1 MKTKR
6 LDYDNPYARA
16 FRARIVERRQLKG
29 KVGVIL
35 AETLFYP
42 TSGGQPHD
50 TGILGGQPVLDV
62 FEDGEAI
69 VHVVPRDVTGDV
81 AEGVIDWERRFDHM
95 QQHTGQ
101 HILSQAF
108 VEAANAE
115 TVSFHLSE
123 TTATID
129 VAATDLTAEQ
139 LAAVEDRANRIVFE
153 DRPIISAFVA
163 PERLAELPLR
173 KPPTVTENIRIVEV
187 AQFDWSPC
195 GGTHCRAA
203 GEVGLIKIRRTERR
217 GTETRAEFACGWRAL
232 RDYRWK
238 NDHVNRLA
246 NALSVR
252 DGEAVDGALR
262 WLEEAKAREKEVQA
276 LREELLGH
284 EAASLRQAA
293 PRRGGVAV
301 VSQIFGNRA
310 VDEVKHLAQKITAE
324 EKTIAL
330 LAVTGQKGQL
340 LFARS
345 ADVNCD
351 MGATLR
357 TVMSVV
363 GGRGGGTATL
373 AQGGVPDPGRVP
385 EALAQA
391 LTHVDACLSD
401 REPDVI

>member
-6 LDYDNPYARA
+6 LYYEDPYARK
-16 FRARIVERRQLKG
+16 FLARIVERRQLKG
-29 KVGVIL
+29 KVGLVL
-35 AETLFYP
+35 EETLFYP

-69 VHVVPRDVTGDV
+69 VHAVPQDVTGDV
-81 AEGVIDWERRFDHM
+81 VEGVIDWERRFDHM

-108 VEAANAE
+108 VETANAE

-139 LAAVEDRANRIVFE
+139 LAAVEDQANRVIFE
-153 DRPIISAFVA
+153 NRPIISAFVA

-187 AQFDWSPC
+187 EQFDWSPC

-217 GTETRAEFACGWRAL
+217 GADTRAEFVCGWRAL

-238 NDHVNRLA
+238 NEHINNLA

-252 DGEAVDGALR
+252 DSDAVDGALR

-301 VSQIFGNRA
+301 VSQIFENRA
-310 VDEVKHLAQKITAE
+310 VDEVKHLAQKITTE

-330 LAVTGQKGQL
+330 LAVTGQKGQM

-373 AQGGVPDPGRVP
+373 AQGGVPDPARVP